1 MQPVGNAQSGSTTAP
16 QDHHAKAHAREQLI
30 LRHTPLARSIARRYA
45 RKGLPLDDITQ
56 SGYIGLIQA
65 VDRFDPG
72 RGVPLERYAAR
83 MIEGE
88 IMHLFR
94 DRGWAVRMPRGL
106 QEASRRVAGA
116 REELAHRLG
125 VSPSPEQV
133 AEYLGENVESVTEA
147 LAAARAYRAEH
158 LSEGADD
165 PSENDWRPAHAS
177 VEEDGYAHAED
188 RAQVNA
194 ALAALAPR
202 ERAIVVLR
210 FYEDLTQSEIAERME
225 ISQMHVS
232 RLLRASLE
240 AMAGE
245 VRESA

>member
-1 MQPVGNAQSGSTTAP
+1 MRHEPVRGDVRRDP
-16 QDHHAKAHAREQLI
+16 AHERAREQLI

-65 VDRFDPG
+65 VDRFDPE

-116 REELAHRLG
+116 RDELAHRLG
-125 VSPSPEQV
+125 ASPSCEQV
-133 AEYLGENVESVTEA
+133 AEYLGEDVDAVAEA

-158 LSEGADD
+158 LSEGADE
-165 PSENDWRPAHAS
+165 PAENDWRPAHAS
-177 VEEDGYAHAED
+177 VEEDGYALAED
-188 RAQVNA
+188 RAQVTA
-194 ALAALAPR
+194 ALSVLAPR
-202 ERAIVVLR
+202 ERTIVMLR
-210 FYEDLTQSEIAERME
+210 YYEDLTQSEIAERMQ

-240 AMAGE
+240 AMGRE
-245 VRESA
+245 VRGSAA